1 MEMPLFVK
9 LEKYD
14 EITRT
19 LRMIR
24 AKVDEARASLEKIK
38 EIKTQEDKEM
48 ESWSQEL
55 ETIQEKIN
63 KIEDSLQTTQGQ

>member
-1 MEMPLFVK
+1 MPLFVK

>member
-14 EITRT
+14 EISRT

-24 AKVDEARASLEKIK
+24 QKLDEAQGSLEKIK
-38 EIKTQEDKEM
+38 DLKAQEDKEM
-48 ESWSQEL
+48 ESWNQEL
-55 ETIQEKIN
+55 EKIQERVTKV
-63 KIEDSLQTTQGQ
+63 EDGLQATTNQ

>member
-1 MEMPLFVK
+1 MPLFVK

-38 EIKTQEDKEM
+38 EIKMQEDKEM